1 MDDVDRRITRLEERV
16 AQLVVQTKDN
26 GSKLDSLIAAANM
39 GRGAWWLILRM
50 GTVMVAIAAVVA
62 WVVDRIHWTKL
73 P

>member
-50 GTVMVAIAAVVA
+50 GTAMVAIAAVVA
-62 WVVDRIHWTKL
+62 WMVDRIHWTKL